1 MVDKIQKKETKMK
14 RRFFTLI
21 ELLVVIAIIAILA
34 GILMPALSSARER
47 SKTSKCTNNMKQVGL
62 GMLQYAQDCGDII
75 MLWYPND
82 KDSSGNGSVK
92 EGINLLGLIS
102 RNFVNKH
109 GNSALRTVA
118 QRVCGNYIQNYNM
131 FYCPSSIVPDYE
143 TGRKFGTAKNRT
155 YATFQNPKGHPMNP
169 AYPKGSQ
176 MLFAITGNTSDMGG
190 TGIPISRIKQA
201 SDLLCLVETKLPYD
215 EANKIYA
222 PGWKY
227 YASTTLGI
235 VPNHNGRSAAL
246 WADGH
251 VDLNQAQDYQRRTNI
266 ILDRLS
272 YHIYLE
278 KEDLTP
284 VSLRTL

>member
-1 MVDKIQKKETKMK
+1 MK
-14 RRFFTLI
+14 RKPFTLI

-34 GILMPALSSARER
+34 GILMPALSQARER
-47 SKTSKCTNNMKQVGL
+47 AKTSTCTNNMKQIGL
-62 GMLQYAQDCGDII
+62 GMLQYAQDCGDVI
-75 MLWYPND
+75 MLWHPIDD
-82 KDSSGNGSVK
+82 KSNGALK
-92 EGINLLGLIS
+92 EGVNLLGLIS
-102 RNFVNKH
+102 RSFVNKH
-109 GNSALRTVA
+109 GNSKMRAAA
-118 QRVCGNYIQNYNM
+118 QKVCGNYIQNYNM
-131 FYCPSSIVPDYE
+131 FYCPASIVPDFE
-143 TGRKFGTAKNRT
+143 TGLKFGTAKNRT
-155 YATFQNPKGHPMNP
+155 YATFNSPNRHPMNP

-176 MLFAITGNTSDMGG
+176 MLFAITGNTADMGG
-190 TGIPISRIKQA
+190 TGIPVSRIKQA

-227 YASTTLGI
+227 YTSTTLGI

-266 ILDRLS
+266 ILDKLS

-278 KEDLTP
+278 KDDLTP

>member
-1 MVDKIQKKETKMK
+1 MNK
-14 RRFFTLI
+14 RFFTLI

-47 SKTSKCTNNMKQVGL
+47 AKTSSCTNNMKQIGL
-62 GMLQYAQDCGDII
+62 GMLQYAQDCGDVI
-75 MLWYPND
+75 MLWHPIDN
-82 KDSSGNGSVK
+82 KESGNFK

-109 GNSALRTVA
+109 GNSNMRALA
-118 QRVCGNYIQNYNM
+118 PKVCGNYIQNYNM

-143 TGRKFGTAKNRT
+143 TGRKYGTPKNRT
-155 YATFQNPKGHPMNP
+155 YATFNNPNRHPMNP

-176 MLFAITGNTSDMGG
+176 MLFAITGNTADMGG
-190 TGIPISRIKQA
+190 TGMPISRIKQA

-215 EANKIYA
+215 AANNIFS

-235 VPNHNGRSAAL
+235 VPNHGGRSAAL

-251 VDLNQAQDYQRRTNI
+251 ADLNQPQDYQRRTNI
-266 ILDRLS
+266 IIDKLS
-272 YHIYLE
+272 YYIYLE
-278 KEDLTP
+278 KEDTVP